1 MAWSY
6 RKRIKIVPGVHLNF
20 SKRGI
25 STSIGIKGAS
35 LNFSSSGTRLNTSV
49 LGFSNSYK
57 ISSSS
62 SQRSKQPQS
71 YPLPVPD
78 YNQNLSDNIFSADV
92 HEITSQ
98 DMSGIKES
106 ILVAQ
111 RQKTELET
119 DLKKIKKA
127 LTFSKTK
134 KIVSYILIYGFIDKK
149 VIQTINQD
157 IIAQK
162 EAIIETQIVIDNSA
176 INIDVQF
183 DDPTKRKYDRFY
195 NAFKNLS
202 KSHRIWDITGAHFQ
216 DRVAARSNASTL
228 VNRREIKLGLKS
240 LPIIK
245 SNYEALYFQ
254 NINGADFYFYPT
266 FVMMFTNN
274 QNFAIIGIDELNL
287 ISTSVSFT
295 ETSSVPRDSKIIRKT
310 WAKVNKNG
318 TPDKRFKNNYQIPV
332 VQYGRINLSTSTGVN
347 EEYQMSNYEFTQEFG
362 DAFKEYKILCKSIGT
377 SSY

>member
-25 STSIGIKGAS
+25 STSIGVKGAS

-49 LGFSNSYK
+49 LGFSNSYQ
-57 ISSSS
+57 ISGSSSS
-62 SQRSKQPQS
+62 RSPQPRSQ
-71 YPLPVPD
+71 PLPVPD
-78 YNQNLSDNIFSADV
+78 FHPNLTDNIFSADV

-111 RQKTELET
+111 RQKIELEK

-127 LTFSKTK
+127 LSFSKTK
-134 KIVSYILIYGFIDKK
+134 KIASYILIYGFINKK
-149 VIQTINQD
+149 VVQTINQD
-157 IIAQK
+157 INAQK
-162 EAIIETQIVIDNSA
+162 EAIIETKIVIDNSA

-183 DDPTKRKYDRFY
+183 DDPTKRKYERFY

-202 KSHRIWDITGAHFQ
+202 TSHRIWDITGAHFQ

-228 VNRREIKLGLKS
+228 VNRRETKLGVKS

-254 NINGADFYFYPT
+254 NINGADLYFYPT
-266 FVMMFTNN
+266 FVIMYTNN
-274 QNFAIIGIDELNL
+274 QNFAIIGLDELSL
-287 ISTSVSFT
+287 MTTSVSFT
-295 ETSSVPRDSKIIRKT
+295 ETSSVPRDSKVIRKT

-332 VQYGRINLSTSTGVN
+332 VQYGRIHLSTSTGVN
-347 EEYQMSNYEFTQEFG
+347 EEYQMSNFEFTKEFG
-362 DAFKEYKILCKSIGT
+362 DAFQEYKNLCRAT
-377 SSY
+377 EMTN

>member
-20 SKRGI
+20 SKKGI
-25 STSIGIKGAS
+25 STSIGVKGAS

-49 LGFSNSYK
+49 LGFSNSYQ
-57 ISSSS
+57 ISGSSSS
-62 SQRSKQPQS
+62 RSPQPQNH
-71 YPLPVPD
+71 PLPVPD
-78 YNQNLSDNIFSADV
+78 YNRNLSDNIFSADV

-111 RQKTELET
+111 RQKIELEK

-127 LTFSKTK
+127 LSFSKTK
-134 KIVSYILIYGFIDKK
+134 KIASYILIYGFINKK
-149 VIQTINQD
+149 VVQTINQD
-157 IIAQK
+157 INAQK

-183 DDPTKRKYDRFY
+183 DDPTKRKYERLY
-195 NAFKNLS
+195 NTFKSLS
-202 KSHRIWDITGAHFQ
+202 TSHRIWDITGAYFQ

-254 NINGADFYFYPT
+254 NINGADLYFYPT
-266 FVMMFTNN
+266 FVMMYTNN
-274 QNFAIIGIDELNL
+274 QNFAIIGLDELNL
-287 ISTSVSFT
+287 MTTSVSFT

-332 VQYGRINLSTSTGVN
+332 VQYGRIHLSTSTGVN
-347 EEYQMSNYEFTQEFG
+347 EEYQMSNFEFTKEFG
-362 DAFKEYKILCKSIGT
+362 DAFQEYKNLCRVIDRMN
-377 SSY
+377 